1 MPAHQIEVILAR
13 QLADSLTVPIFL
25 TDAKGTL
32 LFYNEPAQELLGKR
46 FEETGPMPLDTW
58 SVIFNPEDGKG
69 QPISPKDLPLV
80 RSLASKE
87 PAQGNFWIRSLNGEQ
102 FHLSVTCVPLIGEG
116 NRFVGALAIFWK
128 IS

>member
-58 SVIFNPEDGKG
+58 STIFNPEDGKG

-87 PAQGNFWIRSLNGEQ
+87 PAQGNFWIRSLNSER